1 MTSIDHAL
9 SAGAAAP
16 DPRGHLVAPPSRRIA
31 ILTCMDA
38 RLDPLHDLGF
48 TVGEA
53 HVIRN
58 AGGRATDDALRSL
71 VLSWHELGTREV
83 LVVHHSAC
91 GARVEDE
98 AALRER
104 LEGATGASV
113 DGVDLHTFAD
123 DEQAVR
129 DDVERI
135 RSSPF
140 APEGLTVR
148 GAIHDLEAGVVREV
162 ATGN

>member
-1 MTSIDHAL
+1 MDTIDDAL
-9 SAGAAAP
+9 TASAANP

-31 ILTCMDA
+31 VLTCMDA
-38 RLDPLHDLGF
+38 RLDPLSDLGLA
-48 TVGEA
+48 VGEA
-53 HVIRN
+53 HVLRN

-83 LVVHHSAC
+83 LVVHHSSC
-91 GARVEDE
+91 GARVDDE
-98 AALRER
+98 EALRDR
-104 LEGATGASV
+104 LEQATGASL
-113 DGVDLHTFAD
+113 DGMELHTFSD
-123 DEQAVR
+123 DEKAVR

-140 APEGLTVR
+140 APEGLVVR

-162 ATGN
+162 TAA